1 MEFKMFYK
9 INEQCF
15 SNLIAVNNSLKN
27 IETRGESTM
36 LMANIRQVLE
46 STLEQMKADNQPKEE
61 LLEDE
66 ANDG

>member
-1 MEFKMFYK
+1 MFK

-15 SNLIAVNNSLKN
+15 SNLIAINNSLAQ

-36 LMANIRQVLE
+36 LLADIRKAFNA
-46 STLEQMKADNQPKEE
+46 TLEQMKADNQPKEE
-61 LLEDE
+61 LSEDE